1 MSQDNQFFPT
11 QIAQRSIEH
20 PEEPL
25 GPEKEEEEGEEVHSL
40 RRLLTEFN
48 SYDKEE
54 KGLVGVEDVGAILA
68 SKGIACNKRS

>member
-25 GPEKEEEEGEEVHSL
+25 EPEKEEGEEVHSL